1 MKKEYYIF
9 QKNKVVH
16 AGKDTI
22 PTPLSQ
28 EHVDFLL
35 GTAEPLVLEEVPR
48 EKGKYIVQF
57 PETMA
62 LPDGYEAIS
71 LRSLLGWVD
80 EPLFA
85 AWGRASQLLHWQQ
98 SNRYCGHC
106 GTVTILHKTDLA
118 RLCPQCS
125 SLYYPTISPCI
136 IVLIHRDDEVL
147 LARSPRFRGRMF
159 STLAGFVEPGESA
172 EQTLHREIYEEVRIK
187 VKNIRYFGSQ
197 PWPFPGQL
205 MLGFFAEY
213 KEGIIT
219 VDGEEIAAANWFR
232 YDELPEI
239 PVSETIAGQLI
250 RHYVTTRKKVDR

>member
-16 AGKDTI
+16 SDKNTI
-22 PTPLSQ
+22 PAPLSQ
-28 EHVDFLL
+28 EHMNLL
-35 GTAEPLVLEEVPR
+35 LRIAEPLALEVVPR
-48 EKGKYIVQF
+48 EKGKYIVEF
-57 PETMA
+57 PENMS
-62 LPDGYEAIS
+62 LPGGYEAVS

-80 EPLFA
+80 ESLFA
-85 AWGRASQLLHWQQ
+85 AWGRASHLLHWQQ

-106 GTVTILHKTDLA
+106 GTATIIHNTDPA
-118 RLCPQCS
+118 RICPQCS
-125 SLYYPTISPCI
+125 KLYYPAISPCI

-147 LARSPRFRGRMF
+147 LARSPRFRGKMF

-172 EQTLHREIYEEVRIK
+172 EQALHREIYEEVRIK
-187 VKNIRYFGSQ
+187 VKNVRYFSSQ

-219 VDGEEIAAANWFR
+219 IDGEEIAAAHWFR
-232 YDELPEI
+232 CDDLPEI

-250 RHYVTTRKKVDR
+250 RHYVQTRKVVGL